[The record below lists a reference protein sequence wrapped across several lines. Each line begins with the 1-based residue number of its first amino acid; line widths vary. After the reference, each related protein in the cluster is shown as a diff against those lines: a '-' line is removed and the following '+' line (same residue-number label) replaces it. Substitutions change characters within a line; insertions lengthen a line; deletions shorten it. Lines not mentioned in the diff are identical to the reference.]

1 MLSLQASAWCGEQLE
16 LLMVQLRARLQ
27 RLMGMRRESNAR
39 MADFAVADV
48 SLFWLLNALNSAEP
62 VLGNFQRYPQVHPER
77 LYQELARLAG
87 SLLTFSLEH
96 EVTAIPVYQ

>member
-62 VLGNFQRYPQVHPER
+62 VWGI
-77 LYQELARLAG
+77 
-87 SLLTFSLEH
+87 FS
-96 EVTAIPVYQ
+96 AIRRFIQSACIRNWPGWRAAC